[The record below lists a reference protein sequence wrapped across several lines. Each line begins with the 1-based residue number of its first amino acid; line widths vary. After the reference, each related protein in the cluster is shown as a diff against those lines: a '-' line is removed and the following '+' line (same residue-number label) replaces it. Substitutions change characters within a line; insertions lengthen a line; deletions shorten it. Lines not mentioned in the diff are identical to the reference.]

1 MKIKSIF
8 IVLIST
14 GLLGAEVPDP
24 LTLDFCQEQARL
36 NYPLT
41 KQSELLRLA
50 ADQKIRNLTTNRLP
64 QLTVNGQAAW
74 QSDVT
79 QISINLPNVSI
90 PTIDKDSY
98 KLTLDIS
105 EAIYDGGAVSR
116 QKTAERSALQVNQQN
131 LEVELHKL
139 RERIN
144 QVFFTGL
151 QLQENKKLL
160 TVLCDEIQSRLTVVE
175 SGVRNGTMLASNADV
190 LRAEL
195 IKTDQQLLEIEL
207 GRESVLEILGEYLKQ
222 TLPTQIQFALPVF
235 TEPDDTLAIMR
246 PELHL
251 LDLQTRQL
259 DANKAL
265 LSVRIMPKVALFG
278 QLGYGRP
285 GLNMLSNDFDTFS
298 MFGARLSWT
307 PWNWNQVRRDRQWF
321 DLQKNI
327 VQTQKE
333 TFEQQTRILLQ
344 KDRAEIRKYEA
355 LIQKDD
361 EIIALRSKI
370 TRTVAA
376 QLESGVVTATDYL
389 AELNAETQTRIN
401 KQFNLI
407 RLASA
412 QAAYLYDSGRYN
424 Q

>member
-1 MKIKSIF
+1 MKIKSVF
-8 IVLIST
+8 IVLFSI
-14 GLLGAEVPDP
+14 GFLRAEVPDP
-24 LTLDFCQEQARL
+24 LTLDFCQEQARI

-41 KQSELLRLA
+41 KQSELLKQA
-50 ADQKIRNLTTNRLP
+50 AEQKIRNLTTNRLP
-64 QLTVNGQAAW
+64 QLMINGQAAW

-79 QISINLPNVSI
+79 KISINLPNVSI

-116 QKTAERSALQVNQQN
+116 QKIAERRSLEVDQKN
-131 LEVELHKL
+131 LEVELFKL
-139 RERIN
+139 RERID
-144 QVFFTGL
+144 QVFFSGL

-160 TVLCDEIQSRLTVVE
+160 TVLRNEIQSRLVVVE
-175 SGVRNGTMLASNADV
+175 SGVRNGTMLPSNADV
-190 LRAEL
+190 LRAE
-195 IKTDQQLLEIEL
+195 IVKIDQQLLEIEL
-207 GRESVLEILGEYLKQ
+207 GRESVLDVLGEYLQQ

-235 TEPDDTLAIMR
+235 PEPDDTLTIMR

-251 LDLQTRQL
+251 MDLQARKL

-265 LSVRIMPKVALFG
+265 LSVRIMPKVSIFG

-321 DLQKNI
+321 DFQKNI
-327 VQTQKE
+327 IQTQKE
-333 TFEQQTRILLQ
+333 TFEQQIRILLR
-344 KDRAEIRKYEA
+344 KDQAEIRKYEA

-376 QLESGVVTATDYL
+376 QFENGIVTATDYL
-389 AELNAETQTRIN
+389 TELNAETQARIN

-407 RLASA
+407 RLVSA
-412 QAAYLYDSGRYN
+412 QANYLYDSGQYS